1 MTLRPVQI
9 VGVVFIAIG
18 LAVFGIRLIH
28 AGAYSMPQGGGLY
41 GGLAAIVLGLF
52 LIWAEKLRPLVWLA
66 LVISPLALFPA
77 IYSIMGESEEVISLY
92 VVDSQGGTVD
102 LRLWVVDRE
111 DGSWVGMGRDKA
123 QTHGLHG
130 KRLKMLRAGEAL
142 CVVPV
147 LHDDRPTARA
157 IHAMKVEKYAV
168 ARMAGAIGLY
178 PLEATSSTVALRLD
192 PCTNT

>member
-9 VGVVFIAIG
+9 VGVAFIVIG

-28 AGAYSMPQGGGLY
+28 AGDYSIPQGGGLY

-52 LIWAEKLRPLVWLA
+52 LLWAGKLRPLVWLA
-66 LVISPLALFPA
+66 LVISPFALFPA

-92 VVDSQGGTVD
+92 VVDSKGGTVD

-111 DGSWVGMGRDKA
+111 DGAWVGMGREKA
-123 QTHGLHG
+123 QTHSLHG
-130 KRLKMLRAGEAL
+130 KRLKMLRAGEEL

-147 LHDDRPTARA
+147 LHDDRPTAKS

-178 PLEATSSTVALRLD
+178 PLEATESTVVLRLD
-192 PCTNT
+192 PCANT

>member
-9 VGVVFIAIG
+9 VGVAFIVIG

-28 AGAYSMPQGGGLY
+28 AGDYSMPQGGGLY

-52 LIWAEKLRPLVWLA
+52 LLWVGTLRPLVWLA
-66 LVISPLALFPA
+66 LLISPLALFPA

-92 VVDSQGGTVD
+92 AVDSQGGTAD

-111 DGSWVGMGRDKA
+111 DGAWVGMGREKA
-123 QTHGLHG
+123 HAHNLHG
-130 KRLKMLRAGEAL
+130 KQFKMLRAGEEL

-147 LHDDRPTARA
+147 LHEDRPTAKT

-178 PLEATSSTVALRLD
+178 PLEATESTVVLRLD
-192 PCTNT
+192 PCANE